1 MDTGQSIEYSMF
13 LIFTGAALLTTLAL
27 FARQAMIVGYIVLG
41 VLMGPWGLALIS
53 DAELIQD
60 ISNIGIIFLLYLLG
74 LDLLPQQLWRMLGAA
89 LRITLTSSA
98 AFLLSVFLI
107 TWFFGYHTVD
117 AILTGVALMFSST
130 IIGLKL
136 LPTTILHHRHT
147 GQIIISVLLIQDLIA
162 IVVLLLLEGYGK
174 GDNLILDMSLQVAAL
189 PLLIAIAILLE
200 RYVLIR
206 LIQKFDQIHEYI
218 FLLAIAWCMGIAEL
232 AGQFGLSHE
241 IGAFVAGVT
250 LASSPIALF
259 ITERLKPLRDFF
271 LIIFFF
277 SMGAGFN
284 VGGIHEIIIP
294 AIVLALF
301 VILAK
306 PAVFSYLLADTG
318 EKSPISREVG
328 FRLGQASEFSLLIA
342 ALAVKSGITGANTAN
357 LIQLTTLI
365 TFIVS
370 SHIIVLRY
378 PTPIAVT
385 ERLRRD

>member
-1 MDTGQSIEYSMF
+1 MF